1 MKIIFLTNEPSNIRN
16 VYPEKIKTEL
26 AKEAGVS
33 EILVVKGDELESN
46 KADMADAEYAFSTW
60 GMPQLTE
67 EQIAE
72 YLPSLK
78 AVFYGAGSVQ
88 YFARPFLN
96 KGIKVF
102 SAWAANAVPV
112 AEYTVA
118 EIVLSGKGVFTSS
131 RLFKEQGRDA
141 SGKFAH
147 HFRGNYGAKVG
158 LIGAG
163 MIGSLVAEMLKAYRF
178 EVLVFDPFLS
188 AEKAEKLGVKMA
200 SLEEIFSQCQVVSNH
215 LANNPQTVGMLDYK
229 LFSLMGDYTTFI
241 NTGRGAQV
249 VEADLI
255 RAMKEKPTRTA
266 LLDVTF
272 PEPPEDDS
280 EFYTLPNVILTPHSA
295 GSMSDE
301 LYRMSEYMLNEY
313 RALASGEPTKYEVT
327 LKMLETM
334 A

>member
-1 MKIIFLTNEPSNIRN
+1 MKIVFMSNEPSHVRT
-16 VYPEKIKTEL
+16 VYSDATKEL
-26 AKEAGVS
+26 LAREAGAAELPIIS
-33 EILVVKGDELESN
+33 EATLKENKDILSDT
-46 KADMADAEYAFSTW
+46 EYIFTTW
-60 GMPQLTE
+60 GMLKLDE
-67 EQIAE
+67 EQIEE

-118 EIVLSGKGVFTSS
+118 EIILSGKGVFRTSQM
-131 RLFKEQGRDA
+131 FKTE
-141 SGKFAH
+141 GKDNARSFSN
-147 HFRGNYGAKVG
+147 HFHGNYGGRIG

-163 MIGSLVAEMLKAYRF
+163 MIGSLVAEMLKAYHF
-178 EVLVFDPFLS
+178 EVLCFDPFLP
-188 AEKAEKLGVKMA
+188 AEKAERLGVRMT
-200 SLEEIFSQCQVVSNH
+200 SLEEIFSSCQVISNH
-215 LANNPQTVGMLDYK
+215 LANNPQTVGMLNYD
-229 LFSLMGDYTTFI
+229 LFSKMGSYTTFI

-255 RAMKEKPTRTA
+255 RALKEDTTRTA

-272 PEPPEDDS
+272 PEPPEEDS

-295 GSMSDE
+295 GSQSDE
-301 LYRMSEYMLNEY
+301 LHRMSEYMLCEY
-313 RALASGEPTKYEVT
+313 RAYISGEPTKYEVT

>member
-1 MKIIFLTNEPSNIRN
+1 MKIVFLTNEPSNIRN
-16 VYPEKIKTEL
+16 VYPAYIKDAL
-26 AKEAGVS
+26 AKEIGID
-33 EILVVKGDELESN
+33 EIPVVMGNALEEN
-46 KADMADAEYAFSTW
+46 RAVLADAEYAFSTW

-67 EQIAE
+67 EEIAE

-88 YFARPFLN
+88 YFAKPFLN
-96 KGIKVF
+96 MGVKVF

-118 EIVLSGKGVFTSS
+118 EIILSGKGVFTAS
-131 RLFKEQGRDA
+131 RLFKEQGREA
-141 SGKFAH
+141 AGKFTNR
-147 HFRGNYGAKVG
+147 FRGNYGAKVG

-178 EVLVFDPFLS
+178 EVLVFDPFLP
-188 AEKAEKLGVKMA
+188 AEKAERLGVKMA

-215 LANNPQTVGMLDYK
+215 LANNPQTVGMLNYK

-295 GSMSDE
+295 GSQSDE

-313 RALASGEPTKYEVT
+313 RALTAGEPTKYEVT

>member
-1 MKIIFLTNEPSNIRN
+1 MKIIFLSNEPSNVKN
-16 VYPEKIKTEL
+16 VYPKAMMDAL
-26 AKEAGVS
+26 AKENGGN
-33 EILVVKGDELESN
+33 ELLIVKSCELEAH
-46 KADMADAEYAFSTW
+46 KAEIADTEYAFSTW

-67 EQIAE
+67 DEIEE

-88 YFARPFLN
+88 SFARPFLN
-96 KGIKVF
+96 KNIKVF

-118 EIVLSGKGVFTSS
+118 EIILSGKGVFNAS

-141 SGKFAH
+141 ASKFTH
-147 HFRGNYGAKVG
+147 KFRGNYGAKVG

-163 MIGSLVAEMLKAYRF
+163 MIGSLVAEMLKAYHF
-178 EVLVFDPFLS
+178 EVLVFDPFLPV
-188 AEKAEKLGVKMA
+188 EKAEKLGVKMA
-200 SLEEIFSQCQVVSNH
+200 SLEEIFSECQVISNH
-215 LANNPQTVGMLDYK
+215 LANNPQTVGMLNYD
-229 LFSLMGDYTTFI
+229 LFSLMGDYSTFI

-272 PEPPEDDS
+272 PEPPEEDS
-280 EFYTLPNVILTPHSA
+280 EFYTLPNVILTPHCA
-295 GSMSDE
+295 GSQSDE
-301 LYRMSEYMLNEY
+301 LYRMSEYVISEY
-313 RALASGEPTKYEVT
+313 RALVAGEPTKYEVT